1 MIRVSIFSAIAVL
14 ILFFASCD
22 KTHVWD
28 RKDYD
33 GAKLTISDIKVY
45 RSEKCGCCKGWIDHL
60 KKHGFKVE
68 DIVSEDMNAVK
79 QKLGVPE
86 NLASCHTAV
95 IDGYVIEGHVPA
107 QDIIRML
114 AKKPAIHGLTVP
126 EMPVGTP
133 GMESMDNNQKD
144 AFNVIAFDK
153 QGKYSVFRR
162 YEEY

>member
-1 MIRVSIFSAIAVL
+1 MTV
-14 ILFFASCD
+14 
-22 KTHVWD
+22 
-28 RKDYD
+28 
-33 GAKLTISDIKVY
+33 SDIKVY

-68 DIVSEDMNAVK
+68 DIVAEDMNAVK

-144 AFNVIAFDK
+144 AFNVIAFDR
-153 QGKYSVFRR
+153 QGKYSIFRR
-162 YEEY
+162 YEKY